1 MGEMRGE
8 DEKRWAGETLNGLHS
23 YSAHFPNLEARGC
36 PRQTYNRVPFL
47 ASVADVIMCVSIN
60 RRIFSTKKVKFT
72 NVNIKTCHCTVYTE
86 ATNDRLEGPIHMRG
100 KGE

>member
-47 ASVADVIMCVSIN
+47 ASVADVIMYLLIGEYS
-60 RRIFSTKKVKFT
+60 RQKKVNEWAKFT
-72 NVNIKTCHCTVYTE
+72 NVNIKTCHYTVYTE
-86 ATNDRLEGPIHMRG
+86 ATNNR
-100 KGE
+100 